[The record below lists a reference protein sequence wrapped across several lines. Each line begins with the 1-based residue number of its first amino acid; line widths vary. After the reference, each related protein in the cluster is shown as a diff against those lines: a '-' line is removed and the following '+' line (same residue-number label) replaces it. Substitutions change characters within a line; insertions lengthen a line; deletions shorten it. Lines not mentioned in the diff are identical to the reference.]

1 MAPCG
6 NDFDDTFIPWVAGE
20 PLPARDSG
28 GKKPPGRHPHNKL
41 TALTMRQLGPGRH
54 ADGEG
59 LYLVVRKSGAC
70 QWVQRIVIQGR
81 RRDLGLGPFPRVTLA
96 ECCRSREN
104 ALSCTGI
111 DRSH

>member
-1 MAPCG
+1 MALPRRCRSRP
-6 NDFDDTFIPWVAGE
+6 FDDTFIPWVAGE

-59 LYLVVRKSGAC
+59 LYLFVRKSGAC
-70 QWVQRIVIQGR
+70 QWVQRIDDTNKRIDLVNGR
-81 RRDLGLGPFPRVTLA
+81 IDLVYQELVQN
-96 ECCRSREN
+96 RS
-104 ALSCTGI
+104 
-111 DRSH
+111 